1 VTRAAAEEHLT
12 FRNAAVCGRASTVAT
27 YLRSRRAR
35 PSGFAGPALP
45 RWPETALGRRL
56 ARDGGAGDARGTG
69 LPIAV
74 HRTIL
79 ALDGGGK
86 APVNPAKMML
96 RPCLIYWTVDNL
108 D

>member
-1 VTRAAAEEHLT
+1 MRQSVA
-12 FRNAAVCGRASTVAT
+12 GRAPSQPICV
-27 YLRSRRAR
+27 RAGLDL
-35 PSGFAGPALP
+35 PASPAALP

-74 HRTIL
+74 HRTFL

>member
-1 VTRAAAEEHLT
+1 
-12 FRNAAVCGRASTVAT
+12 
-27 YLRSRRAR
+27 
-35 PSGFAGPALP
+35 
-45 RWPETALGRRL
+45 
-56 ARDGGAGDARGTG
+56 

-108 D
+108 GGDDLIRIDDEFQTP